1 MPDANYLRERA
12 QRCRA
17 LSQIATDPAVI
28 YQLQVWAAEFD
39 RDADAAERHA
49 VERKEPVAPQAC
61 D

>member
-28 YQLQVWAAEFD
+28 YQLQVWAAEFE
-39 RDADAAERHA
+39 RDADETERRSR
-49 VERKEPVAPQAC
+49 EREEPDAPPGLS
-61 D
+61 